1 MWLPIRLSE
10 TIIMIQKL
18 MQPVAE
24 AVMKDSKLEASWSH
38 EQQSWI

>member
-18 MQPVAE
+18 MQPVVE
-24 AVMKDSKLEASWSH
+24 AVMKDSKLEASSKL
-38 EQQSWI
+38 

>member
-24 AVMKDSKLEASWSH
+24 AVMKDSKLEANWSH
-38 EQQSWI
+38 EQQIWI